1 MHTFT
6 ALFDRRADAE
16 AVQARLEKL
25 GIIEIDHGLH
35 DKEAA
40 AFADGRGAVPPEEDR
55 RLYDEAVR
63 RGGFLLT
70 VNSDDQQADRVRQL
84 LEGSDAVDMDE
95 REREIRASGFVPP
108 APAAAAGAA
117 DEVIPV
123 VEERLTVGKRQVDR
137 GGVRV
142 RAYTVETPVQESVD
156 LRTERVEVE
165 RRPVGGS
172 VADAE
177 SLFQERTLE
186 LSETAEEAVVGKS
199 ARVVEEVS
207 LAKEVGQRTE
217 TIQDTVRRTEV
228 EVERVDPSDVPSTRR

>member
-16 AVQARLEKL
+16 AIQARLESL

-55 RLYDEAVR
+55 HLYDEAVR

-84 LEGSDAVDMDE
+84 LEGSDAVDMNE
-95 REREIRASGFVPP
+95 REREIRASGFV
-108 APAAAAGAA
+108 APAAAAGGAA

-156 LRTERVEVE
+156 LRTEHVEVE

-177 SLFQERTLE
+177 GVFQERTLE

-228 EVERVDPSDVPSTRR
+228 EVKRVDPSDVPSTRR